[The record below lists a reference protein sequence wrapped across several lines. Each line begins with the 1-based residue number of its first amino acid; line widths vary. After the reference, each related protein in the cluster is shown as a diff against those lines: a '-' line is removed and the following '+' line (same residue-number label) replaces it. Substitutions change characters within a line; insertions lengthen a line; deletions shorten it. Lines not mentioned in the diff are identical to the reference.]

1 MGSPSHVGESG
12 RFWSK
17 DSDEDFDKYF
27 DKDFHMSSALR
38 LSIIMVFVLA
48 AAALGLIAYSI
59 NAPKPHAPAVVQ
71 VAATAPAPVT
81 IGYFVA
87 SHPLARGTL
96 VRDDDFTVR
105 SVASQADVPEG
116 AIIDRPDAKPDAKAA
131 LRGSL
136 VRNYLD
142 AGAPVTAK
150 DILRPQERG
159 FLASVLAPDTRA
171 LSISVD
177 ATSGV
182 SGLIWPGDYVDVVLT
197 QKESEGARATD
208 QQHATMS
215 ETVVHNVRVVAIDQ
229 DIMQGGRA
237 VTIGKDGKDNAA
249 GKDSAAGKVAKT
261 VTLQLAPDQVRKVT
275 VATQLGKLS
284 LAVRAAVDRQDSADT
299 DTTVVVYTRNNGI
312 KYSVK
317 RDNTG
322 SARASA
328 ALPAQDASAATARR

>member
-1 MGSPSHVGESG
+1 
-12 RFWSK
+12 
-17 DSDEDFDKYF
+17 
-27 DKDFHMSSALR
+27 MSSALR
-38 LSIIMVFVLA
+38 LSIIMVFLFA
-48 AAALGLIAYSI
+48 AAALGLIAYSM
-59 NAPKPHAPAVVQ
+59 NQPKAQVQ
-71 VAATAPAPVT
+71 VAQAPPVQVAEKAPAPAPVPVT
-81 IGYFVA
+81 VGYFVA
-87 SHPLARGTL
+87 AQPLPRGTL

-105 SVASQADVPEG
+105 QVSSPADVPEG

-159 FLASVLAPDTRA
+159 FLASVLAPDSRA

-197 QKESEGARATD
+197 QKESAGAKSPD
-208 QQHATMS
+208 QQHATLS

-237 VTIGKDGKDNAA
+237 VTTGKDGKDNAA
-249 GKDSAAGKVAKT
+249 DKDNAAGKVAKN

-284 LAVRAAVDRQDSADT
+284 LAVRAAVDRQDSVDT
-299 DTTVVVYTRNNGI
+299 DTTVVVYSRNNGI

-317 RDNTG
+317 RDNLG
-322 SARASA
+322 SAQASA
-328 ALPAQDASAATARR
+328 SPPVQDASAVSSRR